1 MSSINIKDL
10 ETAQGINEDDFIIL
24 EQHNGTKKI
33 KIRDLE
39 DKISQKILKTLSN
52 NLRSDFF
59 NK

>member
-24 EQHNGTKKI
+24 EQHNSTKKI

-39 DKISQKILKTLSN
+39 DKISQKILKVLSD
-52 NLRSDFF
+52 NL
-59 NK
+59 KV